1 MGEEE
6 TPEYADEIASSE
18 ITDLVNRANSA
29 EAKNVELSSAL
40 GGMADRKKDD
50 NFLHHQLSTEE
61 MLEKL
66 EHFYRGDFQG
76 EDDNGDMVW
85 KKQKDQDLVT
95 FNDFGV
101 TSLMEIV
108 TKYIDKNT
116 ILSYYDSDRIY
127 EIMGD
132 IGDDLVLFLLCN
144 YEKIGMNTY
153 FKKTKFRLI
162 ITTTLHIIESSYRR
176 SLGGK
181 TMMEINQSRV
191 ISQFGNL
198 PGQQQEPHARVNP
211 IAKFFGNK
219 G

>member
-1 MGEEE
+1 MEQE
-6 TPEYADEIASSE
+6 PEYQD
-18 ITDLVNRANSA
+18 DVNSA
-29 EAKNVELSSAL
+29 DVDDLINRTNQAEARNVELSNALNSA
-40 GGMADRKKDD
+40 ANSKKDD
-50 NFLHHQLSTEE
+50 NFLHHQISTDE

-76 EDDNGDMVW
+76 EDENGDVVW
-85 KKQKDQDLVT
+85 KAQEDKELVT

-101 TSLMEIV
+101 TSLMEII

-116 ILSYYDSDRIY
+116 ILSYYNSERIY
-127 EIMGD
+127 EILAD
-132 IGDDLVLFLLCN
+132 IGEDLVLFLLCN
-144 YEKIGMNTY
+144 YKKIGMDTH

-191 ISQFGNL
+191 ISQFSNL
-198 PGQQQEPHARVNP
+198 PGQQPTQAPKINP
-211 IAKFFGNK
+211 VAKFFGNR
-219 G
+219 

>member
-1 MGEEE
+1 MAEDDV
-6 TPEYADEIASSE
+6 PEYSDDINS
-18 ITDLVNRANSA
+18 TDVDDLVNRANQA
-29 EAKNVELSSAL
+29 EARNVELSQAL
-40 GGMADRKKDD
+40 SGVANSKKDD
-50 NFLHHQLSTEE
+50 NFLHHQISTDE

-76 EDDNGDMVW
+76 EDENGDIVW
-85 KKQKDQDLVT
+85 KAQTDKDLVT

-116 ILSYYDSDRIY
+116 ILSYYTSERIY
-127 EIMGD
+127 EILAD
-132 IGDDLVLFLLCN
+132 IGEDLVLFLLCN
-144 YEKIGMNTY
+144 YEKIGMDTY

-176 SLGGK
+176 SLNGK

-191 ISQFGNL
+191 ISQFGNI
-198 PGQQQEPHARVNP
+198 PGGQPSPQARINP
-211 IAKFFGNK
+211 IAKLLGNR
-219 G
+219 